1 MSGRRLDGARQG
13 AEAAASPAPERASF
27 VWGASTAAFQIEGAT
42 MVDGRGESI
51 WDRFAATPGKVM
63 NGDTGDP
70 ACEHYYRWR
79 DDLDLMQSLGLQGY
93 RFSISWP
100 RVQPDGR
107 GAANQRGL
115 DFYSALVDGML
126 ERGIAPLAT
135 LYHWDLPQ
143 ALEDGG
149 GWASRDVVG
158 RFTEYAEIVF
168 DALGDRVPDWITH
181 NEPYVTSFLGYARG
195 IKAPGLTDWPAALRA
210 AHHSLLAHGSV
221 VRAFREQGRPGR
233 IGITLDLTVARAA
246 GASADD
252 AAAARRL
259 DGHHNRW
266 FLDPVF
272 RGSYPSDLLAHY
284 ESHVGPLDAI
294 HEGDL
299 ELIAQ
304 PLDFLGV
311 NFYRPNLVEAAWN
324 DGVLGLREVEQD
336 AETTAMGWPIVPAA
350 LTELLLRIKG
360 DYGDVP
366 LLITEN
372 GAAFDDLLDG
382 GAVVEDEGRVAYI
395 REHIE
400 AVEQARARGVDVRGY
415 YVWSLLDNFEWEAGY
430 DKRFGIVFVD
440 FETQRR
446 VPKRSALW
454 YRDLIAARSS
464 GRE

>member
-1 MSGRRLDGARQG
+1 MSH
-13 AEAAASPAPERASF
+13 F
-27 VWGASTAAFQIEGAT
+27 VWGAATAAFQIEGAT
-42 MVDGRGESI
+42 RADGRGESI
-51 WDRFAATPGKVM
+51 WDRFAATPGKVA
-63 NGDTGDP
+63 NGDTGEP

-79 DDLDLMQSLGLQGY
+79 EDVDLMQSLGLQGY

-100 RVQPDGR
+100 RIQPDGR
-107 GAANQRGL
+107 GRPNQRGL
-115 DFYSALVDGML
+115 DFYRDLVDRLL

-143 ALEDGG
+143 ALEDAG
-149 GWASRDVVG
+149 GWTSREVVG
-158 RFTEYAEIVF
+158 RFVDYASIVL
-168 DALGDRVPDWITH
+168 DALGDQVADWITH
-181 NEPYVTSFLGYARG
+181 NEPYVTSFLGYAYG
-195 IKAPGLTDWPAALRA
+195 VKAPGRTDWPSAVRS
-210 AHHSLLAHGSV
+210 AHHALLAHGAV
-221 VRAFREQGRPGR
+221 VNAFRQDGRPGR
-233 IGITLDLTVARAA
+233 IGITLDLTVAQP
-246 GASADD
+246 ASESTDD
-252 AAAARRL
+252 AAAAQRL

-266 FLDPVF
+266 FLDPTF
-272 RGSYPSDLLAHY
+272 LGSYPADMLEHY
-284 ESHVGPLDAI
+284 ESRFGPLDAVRD
-294 HEGDL
+294 GDL

-311 NFYRPNLVEAAWN
+311 NFYRPNLVQAAD

-350 LTELLLRIKG
+350 LTELLIRIRD
-360 DYGDVP
+360 DYGDIP

-372 GAAFDDLLDG
+372 GAAFDDHLDG
-382 GAVVEDEGRVAYI
+382 APVVEDEGRVAYV
-395 REHIE
+395 RGHIE
-400 AVEQARARGVDVRGY
+400 AVDRARAAGVDVRGY

-446 VPKRSALW
+446 VLKRSALW